1 MNSQTVPPI
10 REEDLVRYV
19 DDELPADRRREVETY
34 LRDNPEA
41 AARVEADRRISANL
55 KTAYSRVTAEPPGL
69 TAPSGGRWLPRAG
82 MAASIAAALLVGVFA
97 GWSLKPDA
105 SLPAY
110 QPFLTDALTAHRTFT
125 VEVAHPVEVAA
136 SDQRHLA
143 TWLGNRLNHPFR
155 IPDLRV
161 AGLTLMGG
169 RLLPSGADPA
179 AQLMYDDTDGNRVTV
194 YLRRGVDGE
203 PKFQF
208 AESGTEQAFF
218 WSDTGFTY
226 AVTGD
231 MPRSQLLNLAHL
243 IQTQLDPAQQ
253 SN

>member
-1 MNSQTVPPI
+1 MNSQAVPPI
-10 REEDLVRYV
+10 AEEDLVRYI
-19 DDELPADRRREVETY
+19 DNELPAERRREVEAY
-34 LRDNPEA
+34 LKENPEA
-41 AARVEADRRISANL
+41 AAWVEADRQIAVSLR
-55 KTAYSRVTAEPPGL
+55 TAYSRVKAEPPSL
-69 TAPSGGRWLPRAG
+69 VEPSRGRWLPRTG
-82 MAASIAAALLVGVFA
+82 IAASIAAALLVGVFA
-97 GWSLKPDA
+97 GWSLKPEA
-105 SLPAY
+105 GQPGQ

-169 RLLPSGADPA
+169 RLLPSGIDPA
-179 AQLMYDDTDGNRVTV
+179 AQLMYDDEDGKRVTV

-208 AESGTEQAFF
+208 VKSGTEQAFF
-218 WSDTGFTY
+218 WSDTAFTY

-231 MPRSQLLNLAHL
+231 MPRPELLNLAHL
-243 IQTQLDPAQQ
+243 IQTQFDPSQQ